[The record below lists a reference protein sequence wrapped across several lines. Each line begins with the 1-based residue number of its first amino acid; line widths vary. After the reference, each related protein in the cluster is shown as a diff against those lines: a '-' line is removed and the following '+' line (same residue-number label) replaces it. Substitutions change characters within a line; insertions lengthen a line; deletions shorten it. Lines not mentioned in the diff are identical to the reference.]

1 MLYQI
6 GLILIIVVIALIV
19 GKKLKKTDSTNEE
32 LVFEDD
38 MTKKELEEYGRTLGI
53 ELDRRHKKEDLIE
66 EPKEAEGE

>member
-38 MTKKELEEYGRTLGI
+38 MTKKELKK
-53 ELDRRHKKEDLIE
+53 LDDEIN
-66 EPKEAEGE
+66 